1 MSQKR
6 THSPTVE
13 EKGKKKKPE
22 EEMKQQVKAMA
33 SSSDPP
39 VFCDICDERK
49 QKAVKTCLTCQI
61 SYCETHLEPH
71 HRVPRLKKHTLIN
84 AVDNLEDYICQ
95 KHERPLELFCRDDQ
109 TCVCLTC
116 TEGEH
121 RTYNTVPIA
130 EESRKK
136 KTDVRQMIQDRM
148 KRIKEIQH
156 SVELRKKN
164 TKKDKSFSDTI
175 FNVLI
180 GYIEKCR
187 SDRMEM
193 IEEQQKAAE
202 KQAEDLI
209 KELQQEITELEQ
221 LSHTDDH
228 LRLIQM
234 CSSLDSRP
242 RTKNWTE
249 IRIDSD
255 VNVNS
260 LSKALAQLKKTLDT
274 IMEKLNPA
282 GLKFAQKYA
291 VDVTLDPD
299 TANPRLILSD
309 DGKQVSDG
317 DIEQDVPE
325 NPKRFDVLCCVLAK
339 QGFSSG
345 RFYYEVQVKGKT
357 EWSLG
362 VIRES
367 ITRKGTI
374 TLSPENGVWTVVLC
388 NENHYKA
395 CESPPVSLS
404 LRVKPE
410 KVGVFVDYEEGLVS
424 FYDVQSRSHIYSFT
438 AQTFTEKLYP
448 FFNPCDNDEGK
459 NSNPLIIT
467 PVS

>member
-1 MSQKR
+1 
-6 THSPTVE
+6 
-13 EKGKKKKPE
+13 
-22 EEMKQQVKAMA
+22 MA

-49 QKAVKTCLTCQI
+49 QKAVKTCLTCQS

-84 AVDNLEDYICQ
+84 AVENLENYICQ

-109 TCVCLTC
+109 TCVCVSC
-116 TEGEH
+116 SEGEH
-121 RTYNTVPIA
+121 KAHNTVPIE

-164 TKKDKSFSDTI
+164 TEKDKSSSDKI

-180 GYIEKCR
+180 IYIEKCR

-193 IEEQQKAAE
+193 IEEQKKAAD

-209 KELQQEITELEQ
+209 KDLQQEITELEQ
-221 LSHTDDH
+221 LSHSDDH
-228 LRLIQM
+228 LHHIQI
-234 CSSLDSRP
+234 CSSLYRRP
-242 RTKNWTE
+242 HTKNWTE
-249 IRIDSD
+249 IRIDSG
-255 VNVNS
+255 VNS
-260 LSKALAQLKKTLDT
+260 LYIALAQLKKTLDT
-274 IMEKLNPA
+274 IMDKHNPT
-282 GLKFAQKYA
+282 GLKFVQKYA

-299 TANPRLILSD
+299 TANPYLILSD
-309 DGKQVSDG
+309 DGKQVSCG
-317 DIEQDVPE
+317 DIEQDVPK
-325 NPKRFDVLCCVLAK
+325 NPKRFDLVCCVLAK

-357 EWSLG
+357 DWTLG

-367 ITRKGTI
+367 INREEDI
-374 TLSPENGVWTVVLC
+374 ILSPENGVWTVILR
-388 NENHYKA
+388 NENEYLA
-395 CESPPVSLS
+395 CENPPVSLS

-410 KVGVFVDYEEGLVS
+410 KVGVFVDYEKGLVS
-424 FYDVQSRSHIYSFT
+424 FYDVESRSHIYSFT
-438 AQTFTEKLYP
+438 AQTFTEKQYP
-448 FFNPCDNDEGK
+448 VFNPCPNGKGK